1 MEFFSNTYRERGLNA
16 VTNPF
21 EPTAPIELTPR
32 QQEAVEHGEGPLL
45 IVAGAG
51 TGKTLVITRRIA
63 QLIHSKKARPEE
75 ILALTFTEK
84 AAAEMVERV
93 DVLLPYGF
101 TAVHVSTF
109 HAFGDRILR
118 EFALELG
125 LNPDFQVLS
134 QAEQVIFFREHFFDF
149 PLKHYRPL
157 SDPTKFIQAMLKVI
171 SRAKDED
178 VHPEEYLRYSR
189 EIRTDAG
196 AGASPA
202 GGSDPEILEDAD
214 RQEEIAG
221 AYTSYQKLL
230 AEKGK
235 VDFGDQVSLV
245 LKLFRSRPH
254 TLGEVRRRYRYILV
268 DEFQDTNYAQFQM
281 VRLLGGDNG
290 NVTVVGD
297 DDQSI
302 YKFRGAAISNILNF
316 MDVYPSAR
324 QVVLTENFRSTQV
337 ILDTAYRLI
346 QHNNPDR
353 LEVRNRIDKRLVS
366 TRKEGFPVEH
376 LHCDTVTTES
386 DKVAALIH
394 ELLESKKY
402 TPNDIAILVRSN
414 ADADPFIRA
423 LNMKGVPWRFS
434 GNRGLYGRGEIRLL
448 ISFLKTVAD
457 FEDSMNLHALA
468 SSPVY
473 ELPME
478 DLQRCVHYARIGHR
492 TLFDAFRSADN
503 EEALKDLS
511 AEGRVTLRKI
521 VDDLKRHLE
530 LSRDNVTGVVLYQFL
545 MNSGYLK
552 RLSQSSRPEDGVKIQ
567 NIARFFDVIWSFSQM
582 AEEDRVCHF
591 VRHLELLMEAGDDPG
606 TAEAD
611 LDLEAVNLLTV
622 HRAKG
627 LEWPVVFMVSLIH
640 QKFPHTRRGDP
651 IELPPALAKDILP
664 TGDFHMQEERRLF
677 YVGMT
682 RARDRLYFTSA
693 LDYGG
698 ARGRKVSPFVLEAL
712 DRPHVDQVNL
722 KSSAEEK
729 IRRFAPVEEGPLEG
743 MAPLP
748 EDKAVLLSH
757 YQVDDYLTCPL
768 KYKYVHILRVPILEH
783 HTVVYG
789 KSLHKAIEYYH
800 ERKIQNLPASLDDL
814 VRVFEGSWKS
824 VGFLS
829 RDHEEQR
836 FSAGK
841 AALRAFFESE
851 EASGVVP
858 QRVEERFSFM
868 LENNKIEGRWD
879 RVDDRDGKIVIV
891 DFKSSEVYQQDAAD
905 KRAEDSLQLAIYAMA
920 YLKAFDVLPA
930 MTELRFLE
938 SGLTGRA
945 EVTEKR
951 LSKTGE
957 QILRAAAGIRKR
969 DYGAKPSY
977 QSCRFC
983 AYTDVC
989 PSATRG

>member
-1 MEFFSNTYRERGLNA
+1 MNSPDTSSP
-16 VTNPF
+16 V
-21 EPTAPIELTPR
+21 ELTPR
-32 QQEAVEHGEGPLL
+32 QREAVEHGEGPLL

-63 QLIHSKKARPEE
+63 HLIHSKRAKPDE
-75 ILALTFTEK
+75 ILALTFTDK
-84 AAAEMVERV
+84 AAAEMAARV

-101 TAVHVSTF
+101 SAVHVSTF

-134 QAEQVIFFREHFFDF
+134 QAEQVIFFREHLFEF

-178 VHPEEYLRYSR
+178 VPPGEYLRYAR
-189 EIRTDAG
+189 ELGENTGPGD
-196 AGASPA
+196 
-202 GGSDPEILEDAD
+202 GGTVRNPEIP
-214 RQEEIAG
+214 EEIARQQEIAG
-221 AYTSYQKLL
+221 MYAAYQKLL
-230 AEKGK
+230 EEKGK
-235 VDFGDQVSLV
+235 ADFGDQVTLV
-245 LKLFRSRPH
+245 LKLFRQRPH
-254 TLGEVRRRYRYILV
+254 VLGEVRKRFRYILV
-268 DEFQDTNYAQFQM
+268 DEFQDTNRAQFQLI
-281 VRLLGGDNG
+281 RLLGGENG

-316 MDVYPSAR
+316 MDVYPSAG

-353 LEVRNRIDKRLVS
+353 LEVKNRIDKRLVS
-366 TRKEGFPVEH
+366 IRQEGFPVEH
-376 LHCDTVTTES
+376 LHCDTLTTES
-386 DKVAALIH
+386 DKVAALIQ

-402 TPNDIAILVRSN
+402 TPNDVAILVRSN

-423 LNMKGVPWRFS
+423 MNLKGLPWRFS
-434 GNRGLYGRGEIRLL
+434 GNRGLYVKSEVRLL
-448 ISFLKTVAD
+448 VSFLKTVAD
-457 FEDSMNLHALA
+457 LGDSLNLHALS

-478 DLQRCVHYARIGHR
+478 DLQRCANAARREHR
-492 TLFDAFRSADN
+492 TLLEAFRAADSS
-503 EEALKDLS
+503 EALKDIS
-511 AEGRVTLRKI
+511 AEGRVTIKKI
-521 VDDLKRHLE
+521 TDDLKRYLD

-552 RLSQSSRPEDGVKIQ
+552 RLSQSPRPEDGVKIQ

-582 AEEDRVCHF
+582 AEEDRVFHF
-591 VRHLELLMEAGDDPG
+591 VRHLQMLVEAGDDPA
-606 TAEAD
+606 TAETD
-611 LDLEAVNLLTV
+611 PDLEAVNVLTI

-627 LEWPVVFMVSLIH
+627 LEWPVVFMTSLIH

-651 IELPPALAKDILP
+651 IELPEALAREILP

-682 RARDRLYFTSA
+682 RARDRLVFTSA
-693 LDYGG
+693 QDYGG
-698 ARGRKVSPFVLEAL
+698 VRSRKVSPFVLEAL

-722 KSSAEEK
+722 KSSAEER
-729 IRRFAPVEEGPLEG
+729 IRRFAPVQEGLLDG

-748 EDKAVLLSH
+748 DDRTLSLSH

-800 ERKIQNLPASLDDL
+800 EHKIQNLPVSLDDL
-814 VRVFEGSWKS
+814 VRVFESSWKS
-824 VGFLS
+824 VGFVS

-836 FSAGK
+836 FTAGK

-851 EASGVVP
+851 EASGAVP
-858 QRVEERFSFM
+858 KLVEERFSFM
-868 LENNKIEGRWD
+868 LENNRVEGRWD
-879 RVDDRDGKIVIV
+879 RVDDREGKIVIV
-891 DFKSSEVYQQDAAD
+891 DFKSSEVYQQEAAD
-905 KRAEDSLQLAIYAMA
+905 KRTEESLQLAIYAMA
-920 YLKAFDVLPA
+920 YLKAFEVMPYL
-930 MTELRFLE
+930 TELRFLE

-945 EVTEKR
+945 EMTEKR

-957 QILRAAAGIRKR
+957 QILKAAEGIRRR
-969 DYGAKPSY
+969 DYGGKPSY
-977 QSCRFC
+977 QSCRYC
-983 AYTDVC
+983 AYAEVC
-989 PSATRG
+989 PSAVRA